1 MAWRQNKAF
10 RGSMQS
16 TTSTMSS
23 LPSIDEDNEV
33 RAAFLLEQELTDGEG
48 DSGTE
53 SDEDDDS
60 WMLAGSPVRSQ
71 PGSPVR
77 SQPGSPVRSPR
88 SMGGRCAPCTDQAL
102 MGASSCA
109 TVLSLHAIVQSDADR
124 GDEAAC
130 DVAKKALST
139 QLEEPDS
146 LSLFLA
152 LMQPFVEDSV
162 DDEQLPPIEVVKN
175 SPTPVPAARMP
186 RHVVRSA
193 GEKLSSQLLDG
204 QVHQQVSR
212 GPPCDALDGAGSYS
226 TACSASLSDCQIDGN
241 LDSIAQL
248 LSYGARITR

>member
-16 TTSTMSS
+16 TTSTVSS

-53 SDEDDDS
+53 SDEDDS

-102 MGASSCA
+102 AASCE
-109 TVLSLHAIVQSDADR
+109 TVLSLHAVVQSDADR

-130 DVAKKALST
+130 DVAKKALSS

-146 LSLFLA
+146 LSLFLS

-175 SPTPVPAARMP
+175 STTPDPAARMA

-193 GEKLSSQLLDG
+193 GEKLSSHWLDG
-204 QVHQQVSR
+204 QVQQQVSL
-212 GPPCDALDGAGSYS
+212 GPLCDAFDGAGSYS
-226 TACSASLSDCQIDGN
+226 TACSASLSDCQVDGN

-248 LSYGARITR
+248 LSHGALITR

>member
-1 MAWRQNKAF
+1 
-10 RGSMQS
+10 MQS
-16 TTSTMSS
+16 TTSTVSS

-53 SDEDDDS
+53 SDEDDS
-60 WMLAGSPVRSQ
+60 WMLA
-71 PGSPVR
+71 GSPVR

-102 MGASSCA
+102 AASCE
-109 TVLSLHAIVQSDADR
+109 TVLSLHAVVQSDADR

-130 DVAKKALST
+130 DVAKKALSS

-146 LSLFLA
+146 LSLFLSV
-152 LMQPFVEDSV
+152 MQPFVEDSV

-175 SPTPVPAARMP
+175 STTPDPAARMA
-186 RHVVRSA
+186 RHVLRSA
-193 GEKLSSQLLDG
+193 GEKLSSHWLDG
-204 QVHQQVSR
+204 QVQQRVSL
-212 GPPCDALDGAGSYS
+212 GPPCDAFDGAGSYS
-226 TACSASLSDCQIDGN
+226 TACSASLSDCQVDGN

-248 LSYGARITR
+248 LSYGALITR